1 MITVA
6 IRCDEEQHRS
16 TRGDKGEEAV
26 FMNVLTLLSLKC
38 LLSSLE
44 LRVENQSW
52 NINLEFIGY
61 RW

>member
-1 MITVA
+1 
-6 IRCDEEQHRS
+6 
-16 TRGDKGEEAV
+16 
-26 FMNVLTLLSLKC
+26 MNVLTLLSLKC